1 MLGIKVIPAES
12 ACCLFSLQVC
22 RRICAWQVC
31 ICLCSRWHFNRCGL
45 SVLYP
50 PISLCSL
57 CLFLF
62 IFSQRLSISTST
74 FSQFLRTPWAGS
86 NFNCSI
92 KTIKRWL
99 ITKVFSFSASSL
111 TCFPFPLPTC
121 VSAWR
126 MRSLRLRVITSLSS
140 LTMSGPSVYSL
151 QFLYPSPCGLFMLRI
166 RSLFISLHV
175 ARAPLNKAV
184 LFSSCCSC
192 VFSWGLS
199 LSSFPHINNPHGVLL
214 HK

>member
-1 MLGIKVIPAES
+1 MLSVQS
-12 ACCLFSLQVC
+12 AGVQ
-22 RRICAWQVC
+22 AN
-31 ICLCSRWHFNRCGL
+31 LCSTGVHLPLLAVTFKSLRALCPLPSHLPLLPVSFP
-45 SVLYP
+45 LYLLWAIF
-50 PISLCSL
+50 ISS
-57 CLFLF
+57 
-62 IFSQRLSISTST
+62 ST

-111 TCFPFPLPTC
+111 ACFPFPLPTC
-121 VSAWR
+121 VRAWR

-140 LTMSGPSVYSL
+140 LTMSRPSVYSL
-151 QFLYPSPCGLFMLRI
+151 RFLYPSPCGLFMLCI

-175 ARAPLNKAV
+175 AHAPLNKAV

-199 LSSFPHINNPHGVLL
+199 LSSFPHINNPHGILL